1 MNYLFNKQKQEQQKQ
16 LKRKNT
22 KQYKNMNNGGG
33 SPIGNDGC

>member
-16 LKRKNT
+16 LKRI
-22 KQYKNMNNGGG
+22 KQTLVNYVGGNGD